1 MRLLASKKI
10 RSNLEHQRQSHLVSI
25 KEESAEEGRQLLRM
39 LKLLPLIVLYSI
51 HVSSIYKSEGILSA
65 SVAWLWI
72 ISLVFRWPKGYLKQA
87 VMVVLF
93 GVILPFIVLPYFSN
107 W

>member
-1 MRLLASKKI
+1 M
-10 RSNLEHQRQSHLVSI
+10 EHQRQSHLESI

-39 LKLLPLIVLYSI
+39 LKLLPLIVLYGI
-51 HVSSIYKSEGILSA
+51 HVSGIYKSEGLLSA

-72 ISLVFRWPKGYLKQA
+72 IFLVYSWPKGFLKQTG
-87 VMVVLF
+87 MVVLF
-93 GVILPFIVLPYFSN
+93 GVILPFIVLPYFGN